1 MAKML
6 IAGDEALSLRSQA
19 TDYETLCEAFQASVA
34 ARGDARA
41 LVDSESGA
49 QWSWAEAGRDVHR
62 IAAGLAGLGVSKGDT
77 VAMALRNR
85 PEFNLVDAAAFHLGA
100 IPWSVYLTSAPEQI
114 HSLLAQAHSKVVIA
128 EADLL
133 PRLREAAA
141 GTDVEH
147 IIDVEQLDTLPNPPG
162 GFDFDTRWRDVE
174 PDTPLTIIWTSGTTG
189 RPKPVELTHRSM
201 LHLLDAIS
209 HVTGVQPGGRLL
221 SYLPS
226 AHVGDRW
233 SAHGWWMTLGAEMTC
248 VRDIANLMA
257 TTAHVHPTIWGSV
270 PRVWEKL
277 RAALEAQGIAEPA
290 RLPDEARH
298 AVRTKLGLDQVE
310 ILIVGAAPLAPET
323 LQYFEDLGLPICE
336 IWGLS
341 ETSGILTA
349 NAPGARRIG
358 TVGLPLPGVEL
369 RLAEDGEV
377 FARGP
382 MLMSGY
388 RDQPGLTGEAIIDG
402 WLRTGD
408 VGVIGDDGYV
418 SIIDRKKELI
428 INSGG
433 KNMSP
438 LAIEAV
444 LKTAGPLIGQ
454 ACAIGDRRPYNVALL
469 VLDADAVGVWA
480 VEHGKAEL
488 DYASLSRDPE
498 VLDAVDNEVKAGN
511 ARLSR
516 IEQIKAWQVMGADWL
531 PDSDELT
538 PTMKLKRRP
547 IAEKYADLIDSLYAR
562 ASAAHAL
569 S

>member
-6 IAGDEALSLRSQA
+6 IADDAVTLRTRA
-19 TDYETLCEAFQASVA
+19 TDYATLCEAFQAAVVT
-34 ARGDARA
+34 RGDACA
-41 LVDSESGA
+41 LVDSDSGA
-49 QWSWAEAGRDVHR
+49 RWSWAEAGRDVRR
-62 IAAGLAGLGVSKGDT
+62 IAGGLAGLGVCKGDT
-77 VAMALRNR
+77 VALALRNR

-100 IPWSVYLTSAPEQI
+100 TPWSIYLTSAAEQI
-114 HSLLAQAHSKVVIA
+114 RDLLAQARSKVVVA
-128 EADLL
+128 ETDLL
-133 PRLREAAA
+133 PRLREAATD
-141 GTDVEH
+141 TDVEH
-147 IIDVEQLDTLPNPPG
+147 IVDVAQLDALPKPPD
-162 GFDFDTRWRDVE
+162 GFEFDSRWRDVE

-201 LHLLDAIS
+201 LHLLDAITD
-209 HVTGVQPGGRLL
+209 VTGVQPGGRML

-226 AHVGDRW
+226 AHVADRW

-248 VRDIANLMA
+248 VQDMANLMA
-257 TTAHVHPTIWGSV
+257 TTSQVHPTIWGSV

-277 RAALEAQGIAEPA
+277 RAALEAKGIAEPA
-290 RLPDEARH
+290 SLPDQAKH

-349 NAPGARRIG
+349 NPPGARRIG

-388 RDQPGLTGEAIIDG
+388 RNRPELTAEAIVDG

-408 VGVIGDDGYV
+408 VGALDADGYL

-469 VLDADAVGVWA
+469 VLDADALRAWA
-480 VEHGKAEL
+480 VHNGEADL
-488 DYASLSRDPE
+488 DYASLSRDPD
-498 VLDAVDNEVKAGN
+498 VLAAVDSEVKAAN

-516 IEQIKAWQVMGADWL
+516 IEQIKAWHVMDADWL

-547 IAEKYADLIDSLYAR
+547 IADKYADLIDALYAR
-562 ASAAHAL
+562 RR
-569 S
+569 

>member
-1 MAKML
+1 MATTL
-6 IAGDEALSLRSQA
+6 ISGEKAASRSPA
-19 TDYETLCEAFQASVA
+19 RDYGTLCEAFQAAVA

-41 LVDSESGA
+41 LVDSESREE
-49 QWSWAEAGRDVHR
+49 WSWTDVGRDVRR
-62 IAAGLAGLGVSKGDT
+62 IAGGLAALGVSEGDT
-77 VAMALRNR
+77 VALALRNR

-100 IPWSVYLTSAPEQI
+100 TPWSIYLTSAPEQI
-114 HSLLAQAHSKVVIA
+114 RLLLGQAHSKVVIA
-128 EADLL
+128 ETDLL

-141 GTDVEH
+141 GTDVER
-147 IIDVEQLDTLPNPPG
+147 IIDVGQLDTLPEPPE
-162 GFDFDTRWRDVE
+162 GFDFTSRWRDVE
-174 PDTPLTIIWTSGTTG
+174 PDSALTIIWTSGTTG
-189 RPKPVELTHRSM
+189 RPKPVELTHRAM
-201 LHLLDAIS
+201 LCLLDAITDVS
-209 HVTGVQPGGRLL
+209 GVQRGGRML

-226 AHVGDRW
+226 AHVADRW
-233 SAHGWWMTLGAEMTC
+233 SAHCWWMTLGAELTC
-248 VRDIANLMA
+248 VRDISNLLA
-257 TTAHVHPTIWGSV
+257 TTTQVHPTIWGSV

-290 RLPDEARH
+290 ALPEEAKH
-298 AVRTKLGLDQVE
+298 AVRAKLGLDQVE

-323 LQYFEDLGLPICE
+323 LQYFDDLGLPICE
-336 IWGLS
+336 IWGMS

-349 NAPGARRIG
+349 NSPGARRIG

-369 RLAEDGEV
+369 RLTEDGEV

-382 MLMSGY
+382 MLMRGY
-388 RDQPGLTGEAIIDG
+388 RDQPDLTGETIVDG

-408 VGVIGDDGYV
+408 VGVVDDDGYL

-438 LAIEAV
+438 LAIESV

-469 VLDADAVGVWA
+469 VLDADALGAWA
-480 VEHGKAEL
+480 ADHGKAGL

-498 VLDAVDNEVKAGN
+498 VLDAVAVEVEAAN

-516 IEQIKAWQVMGADWL
+516 IEQIKAWQLMGTDWL

-547 IAEKYADLIDSLYAR
+547 IAEKYADLVDWLYAS
-562 ASAAHAL
+562 ASAAHQP

>member
-6 IAGDEALSLRSQA
+6 IAGDEAPSFRSQA
-19 TDYETLCEAFQASVA
+19 GDYGTLCEAFQASVV
-34 ARGDARA
+34 ARGDACA
-41 LVDSESGA
+41 LVDSESGEK
-49 QWSWAEAGRDVHR
+49 WSWAEAGRAVGR
-62 IAAGLAGLGVSKGDT
+62 IAGGLAGLGVSRGDT
-77 VAMALRNR
+77 VALALRNR
-85 PEFNLVDAAAFHLGA
+85 PQFNLVDAAAFHLGA
-100 IPWSVYLTSAPEQI
+100 TPWSIYLTSAPEQI
-114 HSLLAQAHSKVVIA
+114 RRLLAQAHSKVVIA

-141 GTDVEH
+141 GTDIEH
-147 IIDVEQLDTLPNPPG
+147 IIDVEQLDALPEPPD
-162 GFDFDTRWRDVE
+162 GFDFVSRWRDVE
-174 PDTPLTIIWTSGTTG
+174 PATPLTIIWTSGTTG
-189 RPKPVELTHRSM
+189 HPKPVELTHRSM
-201 LHLLDAIS
+201 LHLLDAITVVS
-209 HVTGVQPGGRLL
+209 GVQPGGRLL

-226 AHVGDRW
+226 AHVADRW

-257 TTAHVHPTIWGSV
+257 TTAQVHPTIWGSV

-290 RLPDEARH
+290 RLPEDARH

-323 LQYFEDLGLPICE
+323 LQYFDDLGLPVCE
-336 IWGLS
+336 VWGMS

-349 NAPGARRIG
+349 NPPGARRIG

-369 RLAEDGEV
+369 RLAPDGETV
-377 FARGP
+377 V
-382 MLMSGY
+382 
-388 RDQPGLTGEAIIDG
+388 DG

-408 VGVIGDDGYV
+408 VGVLDDDGYL

-444 LKTAGPLIGQ
+444 LKTAGPLIGH
-454 ACAIGDRRPYNVALL
+454 ASAIGDRRPYNVALL
-469 VLDADAVGVWA
+469 VLDVDALGSWA

-498 VLDAVDNEVKAGN
+498 VLNAVDKEVVAGN
-511 ARLSR
+511 SRLSR
-516 IEQIKAWQVMGADWL
+516 IEQIKAWQLMDADWL

-547 IAEKYADLIDSLYAR
+547 IAEKYADVIDSLYAIPR
-562 ASAAHAL
+562 R
-569 S
+569 

>member
-6 IAGDEALSLRSQA
+6 IADDEALALRSQA
-19 TDYETLCEAFQASVA
+19 RDYTTLCEAFQTAVA
-34 ARGDARA
+34 TRGDARA
-41 LVDSESGA
+41 LVDSESGE

-62 IAAGLAGLGVSKGDT
+62 IAGGLAGLGVSKGDT
-77 VAMALRNR
+77 VALALRNR
-85 PEFNLVDAAAFHLGA
+85 PQFNLVDAAAFHLGA
-100 IPWSVYLTSAPEQI
+100 TPWSIYLTSAREQI
-114 HSLLAQAHSKVVIA
+114 RRLLAQARSKVVVA

-133 PRLREAAA
+133 PRLRAAAA
-141 GTDVEH
+141 GTDIEH
-147 IIDVEQLDTLPNPPG
+147 IIDVEQLDALPEPPD
-162 GFDFDTRWRDVE
+162 GFDFASRWRDVE

-189 RPKPVELTHRSM
+189 HPKPVELTHHSM
-201 LHLLDAIS
+201 LHLLDAITN
-209 HVTGVQPGGRLL
+209 VTGVQPGGRLL

-226 AHVGDRW
+226 AHVADRW

-257 TTAHVHPTIWGSV
+257 TTAQVHPTIWGSV

-290 RLPDEARH
+290 RLPEEARH

-323 LQYFEDLGLPICE
+323 LCYFEDLGLPICE
-336 IWGLS
+336 IWGMS

-349 NAPGARRIG
+349 NPPGARRIG

-388 RDQPGLTGEAIIDG
+388 RDQPELTAQTIVDG

-408 VGVIGDDGYV
+408 VGVLDDDGYL

-438 LAIEAV
+438 LAIEEV

-454 ACAIGDRRPYNVALL
+454 VCAVGDRRPYNVALL
-469 VLDADAVGVWA
+469 VLDADALCTWA
-480 VEHGKAEL
+480 VEHGKAQL
-488 DYASLSRDPE
+488 DYASLSRDPQ
-498 VLDAVDNEVKAGN
+498 VLRAVDKEVEAGN

-516 IEQIKAWQVMGADWL
+516 IEQIKAWQLMDADWL

-562 ASAAHAL
+562 ASAAHPP

>member
-1 MAKML
+1 
-6 IAGDEALSLRSQA
+6 
-19 TDYETLCEAFQASVA
+19 
-34 ARGDARA
+34 
-41 LVDSESGA
+41 
-49 QWSWAEAGRDVHR
+49 
-62 IAAGLAGLGVSKGDT
+62 
-77 VAMALRNR
+77 
-85 PEFNLVDAAAFHLGA
+85 
-100 IPWSVYLTSAPEQI
+100 
-114 HSLLAQAHSKVVIA
+114 
-128 EADLL
+128 
-133 PRLREAAA
+133 
-141 GTDVEH
+141 
-147 IIDVEQLDTLPNPPG
+147 
-162 GFDFDTRWRDVE
+162 
-174 PDTPLTIIWTSGTTG
+174 
-189 RPKPVELTHRSM
+189 
-201 LHLLDAIS
+201 
-209 HVTGVQPGGRLL
+209 
-221 SYLPS
+221 
-226 AHVGDRW
+226 
-233 SAHGWWMTLGAEMTC
+233 MTC

-257 TTAHVHPTIWGSV
+257 TTARVHPTIWGSV

-277 RAALEAQGIAEPA
+277 RAALEAQGIADPA
-290 RLPDEARH
+290 RLPEDAKH

-323 LQYFEDLGLPICE
+323 LQYFEDLGLPVCE
-336 IWGLS
+336 VWGMS

-349 NAPGARRIG
+349 NPPGARRIG

-388 RDQPGLTGEAIIDG
+388 RDQPELTAETIVDG

-408 VGVIGDDGYV
+408 VGVLDDDGYL

-469 VLDADAVGVWA
+469 VLDVDALGTWA

-488 DYASLSRDPE
+488 DYASLSRDPD
-498 VLDAVDNEVKAGN
+498 VLAAVDKEVEAGN

-516 IEQIKAWQVMGADWL
+516 IEQIKAWQLMDVDWL

-547 IAEKYADLIDSLYAR
+547 IGEKYVDVIDSLYAIPR
-562 ASAAHAL
+562 RRRS
-569 S
+569 

>member
-1 MAKML
+1 MVKML
-6 IAGDEALSLRSQA
+6 IAGDDALSLRSQA
-19 TDYETLCEAFQASVA
+19 RDYGTLCEAFQASVA
-34 ARGDARA
+34 ARGDACA
-41 LVDSESGA
+41 LVNSESGEK
-49 QWSWAEAGRDVHR
+49 WSWAEAGRAVHR
-62 IAAGLAGLGVSKGDT
+62 IAGGLAGLGVSKGDT
-77 VAMALRNR
+77 VALALRNR
-85 PEFNLVDAAAFHLGA
+85 PQFNLVDAATFHLGA
-100 IPWSVYLTSAPEQI
+100 TPWSIYLTSAPEQI
-114 HSLLAQAHSKVVIA
+114 RRLLAQAHSKVVVA

-141 GTDVEH
+141 GTDIEH
-147 IIDVEQLDTLPNPPG
+147 IIDVEQLDALPEPPD
-162 GFDFDTRWRDVE
+162 GFDFASRWRDVG
-174 PDTPLTIIWTSGTTG
+174 PATPLTIIWTSGTTG
-189 RPKPVELTHRSM
+189 HPKPVELTHRSM
-201 LHLLDAIS
+201 LHLLDAITDVS
-209 HVTGVQPGGRLL
+209 GVQAGGRLL

-226 AHVGDRW
+226 AHVADRW

-248 VRDIANLMA
+248 VRDIANLMT
-257 TTAHVHPTIWGSV
+257 TTAQVHPTIWGSV

-277 RAALEAQGIAEPA
+277 RAALEAQGIADPA
-290 RLPDEARH
+290 RLPEDTKH

-323 LQYFEDLGLPICE
+323 LQYFEDLGLPVCE
-336 IWGLS
+336 VWGMS

-349 NAPGARRIG
+349 NPPGARRIG

-388 RDQPGLTGEAIIDG
+388 RDQPELTAETIIDG

-408 VGVIGDDGYV
+408 VGVLDEDGYL

-469 VLDADAVGVWA
+469 VLDVDALGSWA

-498 VLDAVDNEVKAGN
+498 VLAAVDKEVEAGN

-516 IEQIKAWQVMGADWL
+516 IEQIKAWQLMDADWL

-547 IAEKYADLIDSLYAR
+547 IAEKYADVIDSLYAIPR
-562 ASAAHAL
+562 RCRP
-569 S
+569 